1 ACGLLLSL
9 ALPVG
14 VSSHS
19 ARLDLSF
26 PFVRAGRLSSHPGSH
41 CTHNVERVPEGM
53 LLTLGCRRLGHILH
67 VTWFVVHLSSSM
79 GSMFP
84 LVLHLEFGDCHMLQ
98 PIAFLAFRAVH
109 GGISSGRR
117 VGPMKMVI
125 ACLPT
130 IRLRF
135 GTKP

>member
-1 ACGLLLSL
+1 
-9 ALPVG
+9 
-14 VSSHS
+14 
-19 ARLDLSF
+19 
-26 PFVRAGRLSSHPGSH
+26 
-41 CTHNVERVPEGM
+41 
-53 LLTLGCRRLGHILH
+53 
-67 VTWFVVHLSSSM
+67 M

-98 PIAFLAFRAVH
+98 PIAFLAFCAVH

-135 GTKP
+135 DTKPAFDACTYELQYRSRIAHWFVEHHKLHPAIAFIKPQMVGWVGVYRHKRIRFYEHRTDIVGDFWGGSRSFAGMTTAE